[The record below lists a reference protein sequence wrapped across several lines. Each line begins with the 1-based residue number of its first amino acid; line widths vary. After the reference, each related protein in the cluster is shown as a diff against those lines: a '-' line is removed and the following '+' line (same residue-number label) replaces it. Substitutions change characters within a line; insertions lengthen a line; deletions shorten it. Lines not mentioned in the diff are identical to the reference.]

1 MKFEVI
7 SWCKFDRFFRW
18 WGQAVHKNQRFFFLR
33 KQFCCSVVGGYQQVQ
48 AHLWSRAS
56 TFYAL
61 PVPLPRQVFIVV
73 QTGVWKWG
81 RKKCWKSGSKG
92 SPNGPQKLLKI
103 DKSVFWRVSKRD
115 LKNGPSP
122 GSGKVRFCH
131 YLLHFS
137 KVGGLKKDT
146 FLGTMLGPF
155 GRQNRWKQG
164 SRTASKKVLKIDT
177 HFTRFGVHFGDHFWV
192 KSRSFAGRR
201 WVWHVDP

>member
-1 MKFEVI
+1 MHQ
-7 SWCKFDRFFRW
+7 SY
-18 WGQAVHKNQRFFFLR
+18 NFLR
-33 KQFCCSVVGGYQQVQ
+33 ASRSIAKTGFYCGSNGGLKMRSKKVLKKWFQRVPKWTPKVVKKSIKACSGG
-48 AHLWSRAS
+48 
-56 TFYAL
+56 
-61 PVPLPRQVFIVV
+61 
-73 QTGVWKWG
+73 
-81 RKKCWKSGSKG
+81 
-92 SPNGPQKLLKI
+92 
-103 DKSVFWRVSKRD
+103 VSKRD

-137 KVGGLKKDT
+137 KVGCLKKDT
-146 FLGTMLGPF
+146 FLGTILGPF

-177 HFTRFGVHFGDHFWV
+177 HFTRFWVHFGDHFWV